1 MNTTLSKTPSIQ
13 EMQMATIQAAAK
25 QFMISPNFFKK
36 KQISRFK
43 FAHSVDPLNAKN
55 WSKQIEDQED
65 GDEIQ
70 VPKNIQELI
79 ERNIRTMSNSLSTV
93 KSNALS
99 AAALE
104 AQYQEEVKLGALNK
118 AL

>member
-1 MNTTLSKTPSIQ
+1 MNI
-13 EMQMATIQAAAK
+13 ATIQAAAK

-55 WSKQIEDQED
+55 IQKQIYFFEDDD

-70 VPKNIQELI
+70 VPKSIQDLI
-79 ERNIRTMSNSLSTV
+79 ERNIRTLSNSLSTA
-93 KSNALS
+93 KSNVNTNKS
-99 AAALE
+99 ANE
-104 AQYQEEVKLGALNK
+104 
-118 AL
+118 